1 VSDQD
6 PDQQR
11 ELIRNW
17 EFTRKIAERV
27 EQLEKWRAASE
38 AVSAWRRWALPLAL
52 SVLAVGVTVINL
64 LTGHH

>member
-1 VSDQD
+1 MTG
-6 PDQQR
+6 PEQR
-11 ELIRNW
+11 GLAENW
-17 EFTRKIAERV
+17 KFTRGVADRV